1 MMMTMKIFCVLAFV
15 ATSAFAWK
23 EPAQANGGWKEPSRP
38 AIGRYSSVDCSIPA
52 NQVILH
58 PHPTSC
64 TKYLQCNH
72 GSPLER
78 PCAPGTEFS
87 PSIGVCVHPWQSDC
101 TAGQEVEEEPTRF
114 PLTSDY
120 DVTQKN
126 RKLIP
131 LSKSPNI
138 SDGGN
143 LHVQMDVV
151 EVPEDSVEDVT
162 EADDVEDA
170 TELPEA
176 LEAPLLKPIG
186 GRERRAFSLCAQNPS
201 RVFIA
206 ADPTDCASYVICAVG
221 FPVLKS
227 CARGQHFEGASLQCE
242 AGACQS

>member
-101 TAGQEVEEEPTRF
+101 TAGQEVEEE
-114 PLTSDY
+114 
-120 DVTQKN
+120 
-126 RKLIP
+126 
-131 LSKSPNI
+131 
-138 SDGGN
+138 
-143 LHVQMDVV
+143 DVV